1 MCSRVKYSQSRR
13 NLSYHR
19 DKIWKLSMAIARR
32 NNTWQFEI
40 TCTNVCGF
48 ADFFLTEFLN
58 RFAHFLLNGEL
69 LSHDTRPPCYLRVT
83 SEIARRIMRGI
94 FIGRL
99 IKRREKKL
107 HNHGCVTR
115 TSHGVNTSAA
125 VDTPLSGVRHAFPH
139 YQSLPG
145 TSIPFNHP
153 PTTYSRSVFPSYRN
167 SSSVEHR
174 RDEWEEDNARRCVRQ
189 IELEK
194 CAFLD
199 GPAVAIDLASR
210 WNLKWK
216 IQWHARKQL
225 ITV

>member
-1 MCSRVKYSQSRR
+1 ME
-13 NLSYHR
+13 
-19 DKIWKLSMAIARR
+19 LSMVIVRR

-40 TCTNVCGF
+40 ICTNVCGF
-48 ADFFLTEFLN
+48 VDFFLTEFPN
-58 RFAHFLLNGEL
+58 RFAQFFAE
-69 LSHDTRPPCYLRVT
+69 
-83 SEIARRIMRGI
+83 RRIAVTRYTSSVLSPRYLWDCQKNNAGD

-99 IKRREKKL
+99 IKRRGKKL
-107 HNHGCVTR
+107 HSRGCVTR
-115 TSHGVNTSAA
+115 TSHGVNMSAA

-145 TSIPFNHP
+145 ASIPFNHP
-153 PTTYSRSVFPSYRN
+153 PATYSRLVSPSYRN
-167 SSSVEHR
+167 SSSAEHG

-216 IQWHARKQL
+216 IQWHARK
-225 ITV
+225 